1 MPGYV
6 LCLYGDHGVMYI
18 RAEVP
23 HGKAESKLALLK
35 IMMEPRNILALV
47 HDDTSFAAFWEL
59 IDSTC
64 NEQFCIVENTARR

>member
-1 MPGYV
+1 M
-6 LCLYGDHGVMYI
+6 LCLYGDHGVTYS

-23 HGKAESKLALLK
+23 YGRVETKLGLLK
-35 IMMEPRNILALV
+35 IMMEPRNILAPV